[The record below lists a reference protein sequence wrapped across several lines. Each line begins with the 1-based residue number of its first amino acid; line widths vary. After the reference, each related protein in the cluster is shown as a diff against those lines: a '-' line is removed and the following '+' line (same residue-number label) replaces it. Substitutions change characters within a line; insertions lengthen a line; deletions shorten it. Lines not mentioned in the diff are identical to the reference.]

1 VPEWL
6 LVRHQISRRCQENGL
21 PRWLSGKNPP
31 AIQELQKT
39 WVCSL
44 GWEDP
49 LERILWRRAW
59 QLTPVFLAGESYGQ
73 KSLMG

>member
-1 VPEWL
+1 MGFPCGQV
-6 LVRHQISRRCQENGL
+6 V
-21 PRWLSGKNPP
+21 KNLP

-49 LERILWRRAW
+49 LERIPWRRAW
-59 QLTPVFLAGESYGQ
+59 QLTPVFLAGESWTEEPGGLATVHRVAE
-73 KSLMG
+73 SDMD